1 MKRRMLGVVV
11 AAVALTVVPSA
22 AAVAQS
28 GATCTDVTITQS
40 PPGWHVSETYECDG
54 CRPLTVRPTSGGAV
68 YTINSGCPR

>member
-1 MKRRMLGVVV
+1 MA

-22 AAVAQS
+22 TAAVPSATAVAQG
-28 GATCTDVTITQS
+28 GAQCTDVTITQS

-54 CRPLTVRPTSGGAV
+54 CRPLTVRPTSGGAI